1 MFRFRKYHSF
11 FFPPFDIEVEVP
23 VSQLDENGNT
33 TVSFACVSAQSVIDS
48 LPSPSEMTI
57 ANQIS
62 AGTLNPINLDSFT
75 CDNLDDNSASNII
88 NSLTSENHE
97 S

>member
-1 MFRFRKYHSF
+1 MFRFRKYHAF
-11 FFPPFDIEVEVP
+11 FFPPTDIEVDVP

-33 TVSFACVSAQSVIDS
+33 TVSFAKVSAQSVIDS

-57 ANQIS
+57 ANQL
-62 AGTLNPINLDSFT
+62 ANGTLNPINLDSFT
-75 CDNLDDNSASNII
+75 CDNLDDNSASSII
-88 NSLTSENHE
+88 NSLNSETHE

>member
-11 FFPPFDIEVEVP
+11 FFPPLDIEVEVP
-23 VSQLDENGNT
+23 VSQLDEQGNT

-57 ANQIS
+57 ASQLC

-75 CDNLDDNSASNII
+75 CDNLDVNSATNII

>member
-1 MFRFRKYHSF
+1 MFRFRKYHPF
-11 FFPPFDIEVEVP
+11 FYPPFDVEVEVP
-23 VSQLDENGNT
+23 VNQLDEHGNT
-33 TVSFACVSAQSVIDS
+33 SVSFAKVSAQSVIDS
-48 LPSPSEMTI
+48 LPSPSETTI
-57 ANQIS
+57 ANQLI

-88 NSLTSENHE
+88 NSLTSDNYE

>member
-11 FFPPFDIEVEVP
+11 FFPPTDIEVEVP
-23 VSQLDENGNT
+23 VNQLDENGNT
-33 TVSFACVSAQSVIDS
+33 SVSFVKVSAQSVIDS
-48 LPSPSEMTI
+48 LPSPSDMTI
-57 ANQIS
+57 ANQLA

-88 NSLTSENHE
+88 NSLTSDNHE